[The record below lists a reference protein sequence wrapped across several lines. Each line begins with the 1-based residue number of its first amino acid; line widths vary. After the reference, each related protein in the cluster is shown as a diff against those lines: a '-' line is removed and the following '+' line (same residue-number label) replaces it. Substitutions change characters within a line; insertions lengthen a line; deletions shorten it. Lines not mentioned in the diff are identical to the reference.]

1 MIWSG
6 IFVVKGI
13 GEIPLTVKNKTEF
26 AIVQCALKLFFLFY
40 YTSEMIKI
48 QEKEILWSKLYFLLT
63 SLHMFVL
70 HPVLFPS

>member
-48 QEKEILWSKLYFLLT
+48 QEKEIL
-63 SLHMFVL
+63 
-70 HPVLFPS
+70 